1 MAHRDQYRPSI
12 SAGAQLQ
19 LEAGKSTIAEA
30 LRRIRREYDEMP
42 GLCLTAKQAQRLWG
56 LEPLACEA
64 LLGAMVASGYLRL
77 GRTGYVRA

>member
-1 MAHRDQYRPSI
+1 MAHRDQYRL
-12 SAGAQLQ
+12 LQ
-19 LEAGKSTIAEA
+19 TAVAEPPREIGKGTIAEA

-42 GLCLTAKQAQRLWG
+42 GLCLTASQAQRLWQ
-56 LEPLACEA
+56 LEPTACEA